1 MPKVLLALTS
11 HGDLGDTGRTTGF
24 YVPEAAHPHAVFTQA
39 GYEVDFVSVQ
49 GGEPP
54 RDGVKPDDA
63 ETARFLSDMK
73 EELTSTPTADQLD
86 AAHYDAIFFVGGHG
100 TMWDL
105 PDAADLA
112 SLTARIY
119 DQGGVVA
126 GVCHGPAG
134 LVNVQLADGSY
145 LVDGKQVSCFTNEEE
160 AAVGLMEVVPFPL
173 ESRLAARGARITK
186 VDNFAPHAVADRRL
200 VTGQNPASARRVAE
214 LVVEELR
221 QAQRGEKA
229 EQAAPAAGRISDDQ
243 RSALFLLDESMSFL
257 YAATLRAVAL
267 AGVADHLAGGPRPV
281 SELAAATGTDAGYL
295 ARALR
300 LLASRGIV
308 AEEPGEPGEPGE
320 AGAAESDGDTSF
332 RLLPLGRALRSDA
345 PVSVRDAI
353 TEMTTSPA
361 HWQSAGELLIA
372 LHEGAPVFDRLYGRP
387 YYEHVKDG
395 EAGLAFNRAMASFSA
410 AVDPVAIS
418 YCDFPATG
426 TVVDVG
432 GGVGGLLVQALGE
445 NPGLRGV
452 LFDQA
457 HVLEEHRLAE
467 VGDDGRWEAVA
478 GDFFAEVPAGGDVYV
493 LKRILHNWS
502 DEQCLEILR
511 ACRRAMTD
519 GSRLLVLD
527 PVIPPGDEPDAAKV
541 VDLVM
546 MMLLPGQERTEAQL
560 VTLLDRAGLRHV
572 RTVSTGAPVSVIEAT
587 PV

>member
-54 RDGVKPDDA
+54 RDGVEPDDA
-63 ETARFLSDMK
+63 DTARFLSDMK
-73 EELTSTPTADQLD
+73 EQLASTPTADQID
-86 AAHYDAIFFVGGHG
+86 AANYDAIFFVGGHG

-119 DQGGVVA
+119 DNGGVVA

-145 LVDGKQVSCFTNEEE
+145 LVDGKQVSSFTNEEE
-160 AAVGLMEVVPFPL
+160 AAVGLLEVVPFPL
-173 ESRLAARGARITK
+173 ESKLAVRGARITK

-214 LVVEELR
+214 LVIEELR
-221 QAQRGEKA
+221 HAQRGEQGT
-229 EQAAPAAGRISDDQ
+229 QAAQAAGRISDDQ
-243 RSALFLLDESMSFL
+243 RSALFLLDESVSFL

-267 AGVADHLAGGPRPV
+267 AGVADHLADAPRPV
-281 SELAAATGTDAGYL
+281 SDLAAATGTNAGYL

-300 LLASRGIV
+300 LLATRSIV
-308 AEEPGEPGEPGE
+308 AEEPGDAGQA
-320 AGAAESDGDTSF
+320 AGAGGDTRF
-332 RLLPLGRALRSDA
+332 RLLPLGRALRSDG

-361 HWQSAGELLIA
+361 HWKSAGELLIA

-395 EAGLAFNRAMASFSA
+395 EAGRAFNRAMASFSA

-457 HVLEEHRLAE
+457 HVLDEHRLAE
-467 VGDDGRWEAVA
+467 VGDDNRWEAVA

-511 ACRRAMTD
+511 ACRRAMAD
-519 GSRLLVLD
+519 GSRLLILD

-541 VDLVM
+541 FDLVM
-546 MMLLPGQERTEAQL
+546 MMLMPGQERTEAQL
-560 VTLLDRAGLRHV
+560 VSLLDGAGLRHV